1 MELSFFLCSV
11 FVHSPSPLDAI
22 KAYLRAFADLPEAEL
37 AAFAS
42 AVSVMRIMPGELFTR
57 TGDTHDRVGLVLSG
71 VFRVYYMSPE
81 GNLFI
86 RNFCKEG
93 MPIGSYATLLTSQ
106 PAHVSIE
113 ALEPSTVAQF
123 RYAELTNRFDR
134 HPAWERVGR
143 RIAEEHYIARERREY
158 HLLAFDAATR
168 YEHFLRDFPGLDQRI
183 TQANIASYLGVTPE
197 TLSRII
203 RKKRL

>member
-1 MELSFFLCSV
+1 MSD
-11 FVHSPSPLDAI
+11 PSLDAI
-22 KAYLRAFADLPEAEL
+22 RAYVSSFASIPDDEL

-42 AVSVMRIMPGELFTR
+42 TVGVASFAPGELFTR
-57 TGDTHDRVGLVLSG
+57 IGDTHDRVGIVLRG
-71 VFRVYYMSPE
+71 VFRVYYLSPD
-81 GNLFI
+81 GDLFI

-93 MPIGSYATLLTSQ
+93 MPIGSYATILTAK
-106 PAHVSIE
+106 PAHVNIE

-123 RYAELTNRFDR
+123 RYAELARRFDR

-183 TQANIASYLGVTPE
+183 TQANVASYVGVAPE
-197 TLSRII
+197 TLSRLI
-203 RKKRL
+203 RKRKP